1 MSEVRVNNLSN
12 ENNTGGPTISGIT
25 TFSGT
30 HFFVPPQG
38 DTASRPQSCPPG
50 SLRFNTDTAKLEY
63 YKGDTI
69 GWGEIE
75 AELTEPLGESSTS
88 GLGHRGLVF
97 GGYRQGSPANTQ
109 TDTIDYHNLS
119 SPGTW
124 LDFGDLFAGRYGTTA
139 TASRTRAV
147 VMGGHSNDRNTIDFV
162 TIATLGDSTNAA
174 DLPVDHRYGASFS
187 DNTRACVA
195 GSYYPAQIN
204 NISYTDIATLG
215 DAQDFGDLTVIGGIM
230 KAANSTTRGI
240 IGGRYEGPAPNLTM
254 DYVTISSRGNAV
266 DFGDTL
272 PSTGQ
277 SGGACSNATRG
288 LWSGSYSNVIG
299 FITLAT
305 LGDMID
311 FGDNFTS
318 RGHRPACASPTRGFW
333 CGGRNSSSP
342 YPSETDV
349 DFVQIATTGNGKD
362 FGDLSQGRH
371 AGGSTSNGHGGL

>member
-12 ENNTGGPTISGIT
+12 ENSSGGPTISGIT

-30 HFFVPPQG
+30 NFLVPPQG
-38 DTASRPQSCPPG
+38 DTASRPQSCPSG
-50 SLRFNTDTAKLEY
+50 SLRFNTDSSHLEY
-63 YKGDTI
+63 YRGDTI
-69 GWGEIE
+69 GWVEIE
-75 AELTEPLGESSTS
+75 AELTEPLGESS
-88 GLGHRGLVF
+88 GLGYRGLVF

-119 SPGTW
+119 STGTW
-124 LDFGDLFAGRYGTTA
+124 LDFGNLFAGRYGTTA
-139 TASRTRAV
+139 TASRTRAI

-162 TIATLGDSTNAA
+162 TIATLGDSTDAA
-174 DLPVDHRYGASFS
+174 DLPVDHRYGAAFS
-187 DNTRACVA
+187 NGTRGCVA

-204 NISYTDIATLG
+204 NISFTDIATLG
-215 DAQDFGDLTVIGGIM
+215 DALDFGDLSVKGGIM

-277 SGGACSNATRG
+277 SGGACESATRAV
-288 LWSGSYSNVIG
+288 WSGAYNNIIG
-299 FITLAT
+299 YITMAT
-305 LGDMID
+305 TGNMID
-311 FGDNFTS
+311 FGDTNTS
-318 RGHRPACASPTRGFW
+318 RGHRPACSSPTRGFW

-349 DFVQIATTGNGKD
+349 DFVQIATMGNGKD

-371 AGGSTSNGHGGL
+371 AGGATSNGHGGL